1 MNSKG
6 MDTLLIEKLQECSVT
21 ETKPMTFKMTSFF
34 FFHSNNLKKQNHEIH
49 MKTKSHI
56 LYKNLSFL
64 HK

>member
-34 FFHSNNLKKQNHEIH
+34 FLF
-49 MKTKSHI
+49 KS
-56 LYKNLSFL
+56 L
-64 HK
+64 